1 MNALTDLDEMPA
13 GPYRGRIM
21 RNVPA
26 IHLLGLLDTKD
37 EILDKHPA
45 VKGYILNAI
54 RQLRAEAH
62 PPATNGDHD

>member
-26 IHLLGLLDTKD
+26 IYLLGLLDTRD
-37 EILDKHPA
+37 EFLDKYPA

-54 RQLRAEAH
+54 RQLRAEVH